1 MNLGIIG
8 YGKMGEEIE
17 KISIQKGYSIKF
29 KINSKNTHELTSNA
43 LSKVDVVF
51 EFSNPNTAFNNVL
64 LCLQNK
70 KPIVCGTTGWM
81 KNLLEAKKVCLTKKG
96 ALLYAANFSIGLNI
110 FLQLNKEF
118 TKLIE
123 KTNYKVE
130 IIEKH
135 HKTKKDSPSGT
146 AIMIANQISKQRH
159 DCLNPPITSKRIGKL
174 KGEHIINCYSKTDAI
189 KLSHKANSRTGF
201 AKGAILAAEFIKDK
215 KGFFSMEDVINNL

>member
-8 YGKMGEEIE
+8 YGKMGAEIE

-81 KNLLEAKKVCLTKKG
+81 KNLPKAMGEGCPYGIDVYFDNTGGPIHDAVMENLNLG
-96 ALLYAANFSIGLNI
+96 ARVVICGVVSLAD
-110 FLQLNKEF
+110 K
-118 TKLIE
+118 
-123 KTNYKVE
+123 
-130 IIEKH
+130 
-135 HKTKKDSPSGT
+135 
-146 AIMIANQISKQRH
+146 
-159 DCLNPPITSKRIGKL
+159 IGKPDIGPRYL
-174 KGEHIINCYSKTDAI
+174 RQILGNRA
-189 KLSHKANSRTGF
+189 RVQGF
-201 AKGAILAAEFIKDK
+201 LVFD
-215 KGFFSMEDVINNL
+215 